1 MREGDDEI
9 ERLRQENERL
19 RGEVDGLRG
28 SEPSGAPPR
37 RVRRLS
43 AWVMLVVACLLA
55 VVSVLVVFVRNEA
68 LNTDAYVSTVQ
79 PLASNPAIQTA
90 VANKVA
96 DSLISKVD
104 VNGKVK
110 GALPARAGFLAAPI
124 TSGLDTAVHQITLRL
139 VQSQAFQTLWTKVN
153 RQAHQQLV
161 NLLTGTTTGPLAS
174 DQGKVT
180 LHLGTVAA
188 DVKKQLDSHGI
199 TIFDRVPTGNGPT
212 LVLFESAKLAKAQRL
227 IRALNRL
234 ALVLPAVTIIFF
246 VGSILL
252 AIDRRKGFVRAAAGL
267 AVSMVLMLIGSDV
280 GRSQYLHALSKTLPL
295 AAAAASFDIVTANP
309 LRVVRIILIVSVV
322 AAVVAAVVGNP
333 WVRDRLGTLSMP
345 SWLVGGPFVRF
356 VTTFRTAVQWVVAG
370 VGALVLLAWVDPTPL
385 AVVVV
390 LVVVL
395 AVEALVAFVA
405 RRPAIAPQS

>member
-1 MREGDDEI
+1 MLEGDDEI
-9 ERLRQENERL
+9 EHLRHENERL
-19 RGEVDGLRG
+19 RGEVDGLRA
-28 SEPSGAPPR
+28 SGAPQR

-43 AWVMLVVACLLA
+43 AWVLLVVACLLA

-104 VNGKVK
+104 VNGKVT

-161 NLLTGTTTGPLAS
+161 NLLTGATAGPLS
-174 DQGKVT
+174 SNQGQVT
-180 LHLGTVAA
+180 LDLGTIAA
-188 DVKKQLDSHGI
+188 EAKQQLDAHGI

-212 LVLFESAKLAKAQRL
+212 LVLFESARLTEAQRL

-234 ALVLPAVTIIFF
+234 ALALPALTVILF

-267 AVSMVLMLIGSDV
+267 GVSMVLMLIGSDF

-295 AAAAASFDIVTANP
+295 AAASASFDIVTANP
-309 LRVVRIILIVSVV
+309 LRVARIILIVSVV
-322 AAVVAAVVGNP
+322 TAVLAAAVGNP
-333 WVRDRLGTLSMP
+333 RVRCRLADLGMP
-345 SWLVGGPFVRF
+345 SWLIDGPCIRF

-405 RRPAIAPQS
+405 RRPAIAPPS